1 LIFFIK
7 WTSISYIHEI
17 VFNNSFRK
25 EVDFTL
31 DSFEIKIVT
40 ENVSY
45 FRKAP
50 SKICESNPFFT
61 QGKAKFKFSYASKK
75 LSTIFYII

>member
-1 LIFFIK
+1 M
-7 WTSISYIHEI
+7 

-31 DSFEIKIVT
+31 DIFEIKIVA

-45 FRKAP
+45 FQKAP
-50 SKICESNPFFT
+50 PKICESIPFFS
-61 QGKAKFKFSYASKK
+61 QG
-75 LSTIFYII
+75 

>member
-1 LIFFIK
+1 M
-7 WTSISYIHEI
+7 

-31 DSFEIKIVT
+31 DSFEIKRVT

-45 FRKAP
+45 FQKAP

-61 QGKAKFKFSYASKK
+61 LG
-75 LSTIFYII
+75 

>member
-1 LIFFIK
+1 M
-7 WTSISYIHEI
+7 

-31 DSFEIKIVT
+31 DIFEIKIVA

-45 FRKAP
+45 FQKAP
-50 SKICESNPFFT
+50 PKICESNPFFT
-61 QGKAKFKFSYASKK
+61 GLSKNLNSHMLQNSCRLFDK
-75 LSTIFYII
+75 VRTF